1 MANIVRTNRINVV
14 TSLTADRPI
23 TLKNDT
29 TTISR
34 QTSELLRLD
43 KLNDV
48 DATGEANNATLVY
61 DDSTDKYVVKQI
73 DLDGGTF

>member
-29 TTISR
+29 TTISK